1 MKRNEALAQ
10 MLAEYR
16 PDLGDSA
23 QYMEHLSQ
31 RLAAVEV
38 VKALYEREHRRHR
51 SRLVVAFVAG
61 GVAGVVMS
69 LYFLMHPL
77 QVSHH
82 SMVASLLGWTAENL
96 QWLCTVGIIA
106 LFGTLAAITATL
118 FLSIAQRDYTL

>member
-1 MKRNEALAQ
+1 MKRNETLAQ
-10 MLAEYR
+10 MLADYR
-16 PDLGDSA
+16 PDLGDSDH
-23 QYMEHLSQ
+23 YMEQLSQ
-31 RLAAVEV
+31 RLAAVEA

-69 LYFLMHPL
+69 LFFLMHPL

-106 LFGTLAAITATL
+106 LFGTLAAVTATL
-118 FLSIAQRDYTL
+118 LLSIAQRDYTL